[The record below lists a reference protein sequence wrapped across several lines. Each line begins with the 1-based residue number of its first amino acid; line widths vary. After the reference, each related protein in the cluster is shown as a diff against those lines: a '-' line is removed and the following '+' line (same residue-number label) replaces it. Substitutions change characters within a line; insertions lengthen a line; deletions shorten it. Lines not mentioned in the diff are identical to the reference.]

1 MHTLECYPNVIR
13 KMCRLFIENARV
25 RLHVFIKLSDDFI
38 TVKNCAKGYTYYGAD

>member
-1 MHTLECYPNVIR
+1 MHILECYLNVIR
-13 KMCRLFIENARV
+13 KMFTLLIKNARV